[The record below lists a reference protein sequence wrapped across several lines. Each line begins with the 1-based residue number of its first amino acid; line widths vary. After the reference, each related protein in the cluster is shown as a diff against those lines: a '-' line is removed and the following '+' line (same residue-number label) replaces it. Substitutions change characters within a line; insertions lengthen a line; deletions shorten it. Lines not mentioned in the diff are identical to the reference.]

1 MHNENDDA
9 YFRKLIK
16 STSVGLMLRLK
27 LPRVLKFTLAGR
39 EFHTLTTLSAKKPV
53 ASTVVAMR
61 FKQFVGMSCGL
72 ANMTKFKN
80 ILEVYCHHAKNNLV
94 TKY

>member
-1 MHNENDDA
+1 
-9 YFRKLIK
+9 
-16 STSVGLMLRLK
+16 MLRLK

-53 ASTVVAMR
+53 ASTGVTMR
-61 FKQFVGMSCGL
+61 FKQFVGMSSGL

-80 ILEVYCHHAKNNLV
+80 IWEFDCHRAKNNFV